1 MYVCMYGGSDRS
13 GMRLFARC
21 GVLLG
26 FDFGLENELAESN
39 HT

>member
-1 MYVCMYGGSDRS
+1 MYVCMYGDSDRS
-13 GMRLFARC
+13 GMRSFARC

-26 FDFGLENELAESN
+26 SGFGVENALAISD